1 MSFFPTDLSDLTTM
15 TPEEIDAL
23 LNLVNAMT
31 DVRHALDKID
41 DFTRDSDDEFWKEFI
56 EVHEDLELLYEEERH
71 KQYV

>member
-1 MSFFPTDLSDLTTM
+1 MSFYPTGLSDLEKM

-31 DVRHALDKID
+31 DVRNALDAVD
-41 DFTRDSDDEFWKEFI
+41 DFTKDSDDEFWKEFI
-56 EVHEDLELLYEEERH
+56 EVHDDLELLYEEERQ